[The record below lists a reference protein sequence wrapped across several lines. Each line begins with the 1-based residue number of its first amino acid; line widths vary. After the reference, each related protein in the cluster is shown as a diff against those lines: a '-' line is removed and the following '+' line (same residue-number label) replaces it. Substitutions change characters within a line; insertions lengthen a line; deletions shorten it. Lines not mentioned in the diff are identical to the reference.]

1 MFVGF
6 MISDVSLCSHTP
18 LSHWFRI
25 CQKPRDRPI
34 RDRDCYFHYS
44 VSLTAYTD
52 S

>member
-18 LSHWFRI
+18 LSHWFRLS
-25 CQKPRDRPI
+25 PRDRPI